1 MEEKCKRVRRQGG
14 GQCMA
19 CRGVEPGSVGL
30 ELDIKISVLRIGD
43 LQRGGIRGVVQQV
56 LGNMAAVQRHPHL
69 AGHY

>member
-1 MEEKCKRVRRQGG
+1 
-14 GQCMA
+14 MA